1 MKKNIN
7 KHYLWALAVALS
19 SLTFTSCSD
28 DEPAAQGDGN
38 GSLAV
43 GESRFVVAASA
54 GDAVYLLTAKSLDE
68 GQITAYQDG
77 HETESS
83 SNWIFYGDR
92 YLFSFQYN
100 DGAQGTGF
108 SYRLD
113 ANSGKIVEAQQYTYN
128 RTTTYGTWGE
138 NVITSS
144 TNAGSVEHDAQGNYA
159 YYLQFNYLNVNNATS
174 RSGSHIA
181 ENFLGNGERV
191 SFAGFVEANDK
202 LYTSVV
208 PMGMSHYGVNTFPD
222 KVTDPKYVTNHSGG
236 SGSGQYTPG
245 MIPTTQ
251 YPDSAF
257 VAIYSGDNFDETPVI
272 ARTGKIGFASGRMRS
287 QYYQTIWAADN
298 GDIYVFSPG
307 YGRTVQ
313 AESIVTDKDGNT
325 YNLYRVQ
332 GQLPSGVVRIKA
344 GETVFDDSY
353 YVNLEEQGNHNPM
366 FRCWH
371 AGGSNFL
378 LQMYSEG
385 VNGMAGTS
393 APRNELAIFNGPEG
407 KLTVVTG
414 LPGADQISSFG
425 TPTNANGY
433 VYIPVVVKTENVPP
447 TIYRIDPATGIA
459 TPGLQILSISSV
471 AALGSLSAS

>member
-1 MKKNIN
+1 MKR

-19 SLTFTSCSD
+19 SLTFISCSE
-28 DEPAAQGDGN
+28 DEPTTPGG
-38 GSLAV
+38 GTGTIPV
-43 GESRFVVAASA
+43 GESRYIIAASA
-54 GDAVYLLTAKSLDE
+54 GDAVYLLTAPTLDE
-68 GQITAYQDG
+68 GEISAYQDG
-77 HETESS
+77 LETESS
-83 SNWIFYGDR
+83 SNWIFYGNK

-113 ANSGKIVEAQQYTYN
+113 ANSGKVVEAQQYTYN

-144 TNAGSVEHDAQGNYA
+144 TNAGTKEQDAQGNYA
-159 YYLQFNYLNVNNATS
+159 YYLQFNYLNVDNATS
-174 RSGSHIA
+174 SSGSRIA

-191 SFAGFVEANDK
+191 SFAGFVEANGK

-208 PMGMSHYGVNTFPD
+208 PMGMSHYGVNTYPD
-222 KVTDPKYVTNHSGG
+222 KVVDTKYITDHSGG

-257 VAIYSGDNFDETPVI
+257 VAIYSGDSFDETPVI

-298 GDIYVFSPG
+298 GDLYVFSPG

-313 AESIVTDKDGNT
+313 AESTVTDKDGNT
-325 YNLYRVQ
+325 HELHRVQ
-332 GQLPSGVVRIKA
+332 GQLPSGVMRIKS
-344 GETVFDDSY
+344 GQTSFDESY
-353 YVNLEEQGNHNPM
+353 YVNLEEQGNGNPM

-371 AGGSNFL
+371 AGGDNFL
-378 LQMYSEG
+378 LQMYSNG
-385 VNGMAGTS
+385 VEGMAGTS
-393 APRNELAIFNGPEG
+393 APRNELAIFNGAQG

-414 LPGADQISSFG
+414 LPSADEISSFG

-433 VYIPVVVKTENVPP
+433 AYIPVVVKTDGVPP
-447 TIYRIDPATGIA
+447 TIYRIDPATGSA
-459 TPGLQILSISSV
+459 TPGLKIMSISSV
-471 AALGSLSAS
+471 SALGSLSASE

>member
-1 MKKNIN
+1 MKKNN
-7 KHYLWALAVALS
+7 YSWALAVALS
-19 SLTFTSCSD
+19 SLVFISCSE
-28 DEPAAQGDGN
+28 DEPGMPEAGGKIP
-38 GSLAV
+38 V
-43 GESRFVVAASA
+43 GESRYIVAASA
-54 GDAVYLLTAKSLDE
+54 GDAVYLLTAESLDE
-68 GQITAYQDG
+68 GQITTYQTG
-77 HETESS
+77 LETESS

-100 DGAQGTGF
+100 DGSQGTGF

-113 ANSGKIVEAQQYTYN
+113 ANSGKVTEAQQYTYN

-138 NVITSS
+138 NVITAS
-144 TNAGSVEHDAQGNYA
+144 TNAGTAEQDSEGNYA

-174 RSGSHIA
+174 TTGSHIA

-191 SFAGFVEANDK
+191 SFAGFVEANDR

-208 PMGMSHYGVNTFPD
+208 PMGMSHYGVNTYPD
-222 KVTDPKYVTNHSGG
+222 KIVDTKYVTDHSGG
-236 SGSGQYTPG
+236 SGSGAYTAG

-257 VAIYSGDNFDETPVI
+257 VAIYSGDDFNETPII

-298 GDIYVFSPG
+298 GDLYVFSPG

-313 AESIVTDKDGNT
+313 AESTVTDDDGT
-325 YNLYRVQ
+325 VHNLYRVQ
-332 GQLPSGVVRIKA
+332 GKLPSGVVRIKA
-344 GETVFDDSY
+344 GETDFDENY
-353 YVNLEEQGNHNPM
+353 YVNLEAQGNGNPM

-371 AGGSNFL
+371 AGGDNFL
-378 LQMYSEG
+378 LQMYSGG
-385 VNGMAGTS
+385 VEGMAGTS
-393 APRNELAIFNGPEG
+393 APRNELAVFNGEEG

-414 LPGADQISSFG
+414 LPAADEISSFG

-433 VYIPVVVKTENVPP
+433 AYIPVVVTSDNVPP
-447 TIYRIDPATGIA
+447 TIYRIDPATGEA
-459 TPGLQILSISSV
+459 TPGLQIMSISSV
-471 AALGSLSAS
+471 SALGSLAATAQ